1 MNEINFWNGLTDEEK
16 EVAIKAVANFQE
28 EKLRKEKI
36 DALKEEIFNN
46 VGTLYNLTNCDEW
59 DDFTE
64 DLINTYPIPIC

>member
-16 EVAIKAVANFQE
+16 KIAMEAVAVFQE
-28 EKLRKEKI
+28 AKLRKEKI

-46 VGTLYNLTNCDEW
+46 VGTLYNLTNRYEW

-64 DLINTYPIPIC
+64 DLINTYPIC